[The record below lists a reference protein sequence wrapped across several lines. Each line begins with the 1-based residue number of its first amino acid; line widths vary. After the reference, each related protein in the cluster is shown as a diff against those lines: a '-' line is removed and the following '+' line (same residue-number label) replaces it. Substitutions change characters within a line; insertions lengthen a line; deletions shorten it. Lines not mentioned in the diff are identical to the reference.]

1 MKNSLSL
8 LRKGAAVAAVAT
20 LVLSGSAFGQGKAE
34 VGKVSFDKLQSPEVA
49 TGNSKSWKPKDWLE
63 FEAGIKLPAYNQEQ
77 KDAGFIDQITV
88 KWSVAL
94 QNPDGK
100 GYILLTKDINHIN
113 VPIDEEV
120 YTSVYLSPNT
130 LKRVTGSD
138 TAGKSSVDR
147 VAVEILINGRAV
159 AAESSKGKPD
169 WMTSGR
175 LSDQS
180 RRFPLLNKVET
191 PFKMLWWDR
200 YAEIE
205 EQR

>member
-8 LRKGAAVAAVAT
+8 LRKGAAVAAAAT
-20 LVLSGSAFGQGKAE
+20 MVLSGSAFGQGKAE
-34 VGKVSFDKLQSPEVA
+34 VGKIAFDGIQSPQVD
-49 TGNSKSWKPKDWLE
+49 TGRNKNWKPKEWLE
-63 FEAGIKLPAYNQEQ
+63 FETGIKLPAYNQEQ
-77 KDAGFIDQITV
+77 KDSGFVDQITV

-94 QNPDGK
+94 KNPDGR
-100 GYILLTKDINHIN
+100 GFILLTKDINHIN

-120 YTSVYLSPNT
+120 FTCVYLSPNT

-147 VAVEILINGRAV
+147 VAVEVLVNGRAV
-159 AAESSKGKPD
+159 AAESSKGNPD
-169 WMTSGR
+169 WVTSGS
-175 LSDQS
+175 LSNQS
-180 RRFPLLNKVET
+180 NRFPLLNKMET
-191 PFKMLWWDR
+191 PFAMLWWDR